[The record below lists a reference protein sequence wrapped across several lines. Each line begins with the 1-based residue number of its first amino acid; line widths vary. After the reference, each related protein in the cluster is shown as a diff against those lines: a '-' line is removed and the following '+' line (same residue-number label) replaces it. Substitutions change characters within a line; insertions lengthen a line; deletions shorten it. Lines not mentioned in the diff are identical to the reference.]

1 MWRFNPRDRRF
12 GVPEG
17 HIQELQFLF
26 VPRSVSL
33 VTLLALELAMPTGQR
48 TAPLALVELS
58 EGCEDQSVVD
68 PALQWQLVDLTLM
81 RFAAQVASG
90 NAPSALSRVVNA
102 DLPTAILRQVVG
114 EHFEALR
121 LARQTQGG
129 QVRLMTYPVPQG
141 AHRAILLVRDGG
153 PLPS

>member
-1 MWRFNPRDRRF
+1 MWKFDPKDPRL

-17 HIQELQFLF
+17 RVQELQFLF
-26 VPRSVSL
+26 VPRAVSL
-33 VTLLALELAMPTGQR
+33 VTLLALELQMPPGKG

-68 PALQWQLVDLTLM
+68 PALQWQLVDLSLM
-81 RFAAQVASG
+81 RFASQVARG
-90 NAPSALSRVVNA
+90 KAPSALSRVVSA
-102 DLPTAILRQVVG
+102 ELPRAILKEVIG

-121 LARQTQGG
+121 LARRTKNG
-129 QVRLMTYPVPQG
+129 QVHVMTYPVSPG
-141 AHRAILLVRDGG
+141 AHRVILLVRDGG